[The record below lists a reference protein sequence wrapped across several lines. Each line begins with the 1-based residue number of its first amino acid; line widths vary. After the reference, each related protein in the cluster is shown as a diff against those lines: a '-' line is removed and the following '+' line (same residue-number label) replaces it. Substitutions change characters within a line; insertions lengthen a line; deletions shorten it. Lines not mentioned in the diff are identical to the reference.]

1 MPCFTLPSCLG
12 LIKCHSFLPSN
23 HPPQMQSQAQQ
34 EAPNTLGSATAA
46 QMPASPFHA
55 LLSFLL
61 PASYSM
67 QSQAQQEAPNTLGS
81 ATAAQM
87 PASAFHALLT
97 FLLPASFSM
106 QSQAQQEAPNTLGS
120 ATAAHASTLSALMA
134 QQQQRVRSSL
144 LRVHSGIPPSL
155 KAVVNTGA
163 FGLQVLHKNT
173 KYKKAYKKEKAF
185 DLWWWRLTALRANA
199 SPFP

>member
-1 MPCFTLPSCLG
+1 
-12 LIKCHSFLPSN
+12 
-23 HPPQMQSQAQQ
+23 
-34 EAPNTLGSATAA
+34 
-46 QMPASPFHA
+46 
-55 LLSFLL
+55 
-61 PASYSM
+61 M